1 MRHEQ
6 RDRSRCRG
14 RLAQEFL
21 PLIKGTYGFA
31 LTQKCPYTYFSDL
44 IIGETTCDGK
54 KKMYELLNDIKP
66 TYVLHLPQSQSRS
79 YASDIWR
86 EEVELLKQE
95 LERRFD
101 VEITDE
107 ALRDAVRLRNRAR
120 RAFNRLYALQENVPP
135 AMSGVEMMTTLLK
148 STFSFDVEK
157 FVEWSRRLPM
167 RAVPPTR
174 RGERPV
180 RFRQAHHAHRLPVGR
195 RDPEGRHDGRAQ
207 RRRYRVSRRLLGE
220 RTQSMLIDE
229 DADDI
234 LRAISDRYLRS
245 TARS

>member
-1 MRHEQ
+1 MSDETVP
-6 RDRSRCRG
+6 D
-14 RLAQEFL
+14 AEAVL
-21 PLIKGTYGFA
+21 PKNLCPPIKGTYGFA

-66 TYVLHLPQSQSRS
+66 TYVLHLPQSQGRA

-120 RAFNRLYALQENVPP
+120 RAFNKLYALQENTPP

-148 STFSFDVEK
+148 STFSFDVER
-157 FVEWSRRLPM
+157 FVESVEKLADERL
-167 RAVPPTR
+167 AAYEA
-174 RGERPV
+174 GERPV
-180 RFRQAHHAHRLPVGR
+180 SASAKRI
-195 RDPEGRHDGRAQ
+195 
-207 RRRYRVSRRLLGE
+207 
-220 RTQSMLIDE
+220 MLTGCPSGGVIQKVW
-229 DADDI
+229 A
-234 LRAISDRYLRS
+234 
-245 TARS
+245 